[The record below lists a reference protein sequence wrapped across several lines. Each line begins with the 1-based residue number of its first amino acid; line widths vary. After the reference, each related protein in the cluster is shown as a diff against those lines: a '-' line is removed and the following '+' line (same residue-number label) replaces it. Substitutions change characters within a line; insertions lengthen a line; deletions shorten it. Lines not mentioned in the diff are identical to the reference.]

1 MANHWAIA
9 VGINQYQFFQ
19 PLSYAQRDA
28 QALRNLLVEYAG
40 FSPDRCLLLTENSPP
55 VLGRPTYPSKENLQG
70 WIDLLSRN
78 FLQPG
83 DLLWCFF
90 SGYGVSVEG
99 QDYLVPIEG
108 DPKTIDSTG
117 VPLRSIFSSLKSA
130 PIETS
135 LVLLDMNRHEGVLSD
150 EPIGTQAIQ
159 LANDLQ
165 IATILSCQPGQFS
178 REAPGLGHGFFTAA
192 LLESLRTQQCQTL
205 GSLDQYLQGRLPELS
220 EHYWRPIQQ
229 PLTIVNPPERRQQ
242 LILPTAIQPGSN
254 STIALSSDGNPSTEI
269 ISIQGSRYI
278 PSPASVVPTN
288 PPNKS
293 AQPVGATDQPGSA
306 SQNFETV
313 SPPKS
318 QPLDQLSI
326 PRTKVSN
333 STPVSNPQEVIEDV
347 DPAFWQRLILVS
359 TTIAALLV
367 VGIFWRNRAIF
378 VEQPKP
384 GAIASSTQLIQP
396 SPSTQPSIAQP
407 SAAPASP
414 SAKSDAKSEQPVQS
428 EKSVPSPAIATNV
441 APTPSQTVT
450 APQPNSSQQILQDAR
465 RLLRVGQA
473 SQYNKAIAKAREI
486 QPNQPLYQEAQQ
498 DITRW
503 SDVIL
508 NLARRRAER
517 GAFAEAIATAQL
529 VPQDQPKLNK
539 EAQSLIKQWQKKQQT
554 SNGQQLIRQA
564 QGQIQ
569 RGQASSYWRAIAIAR
584 KIQPNQSEHAQA
596 QKLIAQWSQ
605 TMLDLAESRAAQRKY
620 TAAIQTATLVPRN
633 TPAYPAAQKAIVAW
647 KQSSKQ

>member
-55 VLGRPTYPSKENLQG
+55 VLGRPTFPSKENLQG
-70 WIDLLSRN
+70 WIDLLSRS

-90 SGYGVSVEG
+90 SGYGVSVQG

-108 DPKTIDSTG
+108 DPGAIDRTSI
-117 VPLRSIFSSLKSA
+117 PLRSLFSSLKSA

-135 LVLLDMNRHEGVLSD
+135 LVLLDMNRHEAVLSD
-150 EPIGTQAIQ
+150 EPTGTQAIQ
-159 LANDLQ
+159 LATDLQ

-205 GSLDQYLQGRLPELS
+205 GSLDRYLQGRLPELS

-229 PLTIVNPPERRQQ
+229 PLTIVNPPEKRQQ
-242 LILPTAIQPGSN
+242 LILPIAATQTIDQSVMTMPPENGNSSAKVIPAQNNSPVTASAAAPLSTSKSTASPAVSVQSSPVRQN
-254 STIALSSDGNPSTEI
+254 SEKITSPSSQALSSKLPV
-269 ISIQGSRYI
+269 
-278 PSPASVVPTN
+278 ALAKPT
-288 PPNKS
+288 PP
-293 AQPVGATDQPGSA
+293 TD
-306 SQNFETV
+306 
-313 SPPKS
+313 
-318 QPLDQLSI
+318 
-326 PRTKVSN
+326 
-333 STPVSNPQEVIEDV
+333 PQEVLEEV

-359 TTIAALLV
+359 TAIATLLI

-378 VEQPKP
+378 VSQPRSST
-384 GAIASSTQLIQP
+384 IAASTQLIQP
-396 SPSTQPSIAQP
+396 SPSTQPSPQP
-407 SAAPASP
+407 SVVPASP
-414 SAKSDAKSEQPVQS
+414 VGESRQAASS
-428 EKSVPSPAIATNV
+428 EKPVPAPTAAIATQ
-441 APTPSQTVT
+441 ASPKPSPTANP
-450 APQPNSSQQILQDAR
+450 PQPNSSSQQILQEAR
-465 RLLRVGQA
+465 RLIQFGQA

-498 DITRW
+498 DISRW
-503 SDVIL
+503 SEVIL
-508 NLARRRAER
+508 NLAKRRAER
-517 GAFAEAIATAQL
+517 GAFVAAIATARL
-529 VPQDQPKLNK
+529 VPPDQPKLNG
-539 EAQSLIKQWQKKQQT
+539 EAQRLIGQWQQKQQT
-554 SNGQQLIRQA
+554 NSGKSLIRQA

-584 KIQPNQSEHAQA
+584 KIQPSQPEHAQA
-596 QKLIAQWSQ
+596 QKMIAQWSQ

-633 TPAYPAAQKAIVAW
+633 TPAYPAAQKAIAAW
-647 KQSSKQ
+647 KQAPKR